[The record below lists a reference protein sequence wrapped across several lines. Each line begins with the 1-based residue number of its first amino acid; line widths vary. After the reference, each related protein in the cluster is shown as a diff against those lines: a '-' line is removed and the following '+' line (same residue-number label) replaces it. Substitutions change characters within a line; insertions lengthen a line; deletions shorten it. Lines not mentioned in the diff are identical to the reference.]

1 MIVVDDVRFRYEP
14 AAPEVVAGVSLSID
28 DGEHVALLGRNG
40 SGKSSLARLLN
51 GLHRPTGGAVRVD
64 GLDVADPA
72 QLPAVRRSVQMVFQT
87 PENQQVG
94 TTVFDDIAFGLAN
107 IAVPTAEMPDRAAA
121 ALAEVGLQV
130 GLDRSVIT
138 LSGGELQRLAL
149 ASVLALRPRHLVLD
163 EVTAMLDPASRSQVL
178 ASIRR
183 IRAESGLAVIQITHH
198 LDEIEDADR
207 AVVLNDGRVLAEG
220 TVPEILADQALLAR
234 CGLEAPYRWRASGTR
249 RRVVRPPIDPAPVL
263 ELTGIGHDYAAQP
276 RRRFGFR
283 KPAPSST
290 NPVLDGV
297 ELGLRGGELVAIAGR
312 SGAGK
317 STLLTILKGLLRP
330 SAGSVAVRG
339 VDPWAER
346 QPELFDPI
354 GYVFQHPE
362 RQLFAATVRAD
373 VGFGLRSAGLSDEEL
388 AARVDASLQTVGLD
402 PAEFG
407 EHSPF
412 ALSGGQQRRVTF
424 AGVFVTG
431 PGVLILDEPT
441 AGLDHPS
448 RERLFGILADARA
461 RDLCVLWVSHR
472 LEEILEHADR
482 LVVLDRGR
490 VAADGRP
497 SEVLADEL
505 LRTRLGWPLLP
516 ELDPTIAEGC
526 DRTRFLAETR
536 AEVA

>member
-1 MIVVDDVRFRYEP
+1 MIVVDDARFRYQP
-14 AAPEVVAGVSLSID
+14 GGPDVLAGVDLTIA

-51 GLHRPTGGAVRVD
+51 GLHRPTGGSVLVD

-72 QLPAVRRSVQMVFQT
+72 RLPAVRRSVQMVFQT

-107 IAVPTAEMPDRAAA
+107 IAVPTAQMPARAAA
-121 ALAEVGLQV
+121 ALAEVGLPV
-130 GLDRSVIT
+130 GLERQVVT

-149 ASVLALRPRHLVLD
+149 AAVLALRPRHLVLD
-163 EVTAMLDPASRSQVL
+163 EVTAMLDPAGRGQVL
-178 ASIRR
+178 AAIRR

-207 AVVLNDGRVLAEG
+207 AIVIDRGRVLAEG
-220 TVPEILADQALLAR
+220 SVPEILADSALLAA
-234 CGLEAPYRWRASGTR
+234 CGLQAPYRWRAPGPR
-249 RRVVRPPIDPAPVL
+249 RRPEATTVDPDPVL
-263 ELTGIGHDYAAQP
+263 ELSQVRHDYAASP

-283 KPAPSST
+283 RPAAAST
-290 NPVLDGV
+290 ALVLDGV
-297 ELGLRGGELVAIAGR
+297 DLTLRAGELVAIAGR

-330 SAGSVAVRG
+330 TSGSVTVRG
-339 VDPWAER
+339 ADPWAQR
-346 QPELFDPI
+346 RPELFDPI

-373 VGFGLRSAGLSDEEL
+373 VGFGLRNRGLPAELL
-388 AARVDASLQTVGLD
+388 AAKVDASLQSVGLD
-402 PAEFG
+402 PEEFG

-412 ALSGGQQRRVTF
+412 GLSGGQQRRAAF
-424 AGVFVTG
+424 AGVFVTE
-431 PGVLILDEPT
+431 PGILILDEPT

-448 RERLFGILADARA
+448 RERLFGILAEARA
-461 RDLCVLWVSHR
+461 RGLCVLWVSHR
-472 LEEILEHADR
+472 LEEILDHADR
-482 LVVLDRGR
+482 LLVLDEGR
-490 VAADGRP
+490 IVAGGPVSATLSD
-497 SEVLADEL
+497 AA

-516 ELDPTIAEGC
+516 ELDPSVAEGC
-526 DRTRFLAETR
+526 DRVRHL